1 MSPLAPLHCEAVLS
15 SHRKSSRQ
23 RLVCC
28 AVPKSIMDFGSS
40 GGSGSDS
47 RLNTGAMM
55 EQVKAQLDQQY
66 AEEFFGVRRET
77 VTVRCSVLM

>member
-1 MSPLAPLHCEAVLS
+1 MRGTVAKTSP
-15 SHRKSSRQ
+15 SR

-28 AVPKSIMDFGSS
+28 TVPKSIMDFGSS
-40 GGSGSDS
+40 GSSGSDS

>member
-1 MSPLAPLHCEAVLS
+1 
-15 SHRKSSRQ
+15 
-23 RLVCC
+23 
-28 AVPKSIMDFGSS
+28 MDFGGS

-66 AEEFFGVRRET
+66 AEEFFGVRR
-77 VTVRCSVLM
+77 VTVHVKRVYH